1 MKNKDYADPTGNTTD
16 VLDSEELGFQHLG
29 EWVMAQVDE
38 WEVDYQTNYEQKF
51 REYYRLWRGIWSE
64 EDKTRESERSR
75 LISPALQQAV
85 ESNVAEIEEAT
96 FGRGQWFDLKDNLGD
111 EESQDVELLRKQL
124 LRDFEKCKIRQAVGE
139 CLINSAVF
147 GTGIAEIVLDE
158 VEEEKPATRPMMEG
172 QLQAYGVEFEE
183 RTVTKLL
190 PVLPQNFRIDPAA
203 TCIEDAL
210 GVAIDRFVG
219 KHVVEELQE
228 KGVYFDKTLSS
239 AAEDTNLEA
248 DPELTSPGGNNSER
262 VRLIKYYGKVP
273 TELLLDYIDKEEL
286 DNPDAKYTEAIVVLA
301 NGGECVL
308 KAEKHPYMFKQDR
321 PLVAFSWDVVPGKFW
336 GRGVCEKGYN
346 VQKALDVEMRARIDT
361 LALTV
366 APMLAMD
373 STKKIPGVKYD
384 VRPGKIWLTQGTP
397 GDAFMPLNI
406 GDVKQSSF
414 AQTGALQAMLQ
425 SATGAVDSNGVSGQI
440 NGDATAAGIS
450 MSLGAIIKRHKRT
463 LVNFQQ
469 SFLVP
474 FVQKAAYRYM
484 QFDPDRYPVKDYSF
498 SASSSL
504 GIIARE
510 YEVTQLT
517 QLLQTMPPD
526 SPMYPALVEAIVDN
540 MALSNRETLIK
551 TLKTA
556 AQPNPEAEAAQQA
569 MQQAQIAFQEAQTAA
584 ISSQAQKDQAAT
596 RKLLEETRLLPMEI
610 EVDIMRASTTN
621 LSEGSNDER
630 EFERR
635 YKLAELLLK
644 EKGVDATVE
653 NNRLTAALKERQMN
667 QPKSPTQ
674 SKAEKALMQRL
685 GVSGDSPEAS
695 EQALAQKLKLV

>member
-29 EWVMAQVDE
+29 EWVMAQVDD

-248 DPELTSPGGNNSER
+248 DPELTSPGGNNSDR

-498 SASSSL
+498 SATSSL

-569 MQQAQIAFQEAQTAA
+569 MQQAQMAFQEAQTAA
-584 ISSQAQKDQAAT
+584 ITSQAQKDQAAT

-635 YKLAELLLK
+635 YKMAELLLK

-653 NNRLTAALKERQMN
+653 NNRLTAALKERQMSQN
-667 QPKSPTQ
+667 TSSVT
-674 SKAEKALMQRL
+674 SKAEEALMKRL
-685 GVSGDSPEAS
+685 GVSGDGGEDVSRIIGS
-695 EQALAQKLKLV
+695 E